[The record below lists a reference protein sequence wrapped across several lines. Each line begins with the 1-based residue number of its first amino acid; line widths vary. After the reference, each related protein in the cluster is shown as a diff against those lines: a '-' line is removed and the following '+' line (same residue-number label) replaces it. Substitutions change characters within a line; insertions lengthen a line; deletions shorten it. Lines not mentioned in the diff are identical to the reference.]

1 MALMFRALILFLLLL
16 INGNVAAG
24 DDDIVI
30 AVNQNISENHIS
42 RSFAR
47 QIFSMKARQWPDGSQ
62 VIVFVLPDRSAHHLI
77 FTKEILETFP
87 YKLRSAWD
95 RQVYSGTGQ
104 APREVATID
113 QMMANIANTPG
124 AIGYLP
130 REKIDGIKIRLV
142 EVR

>member
-1 MALMFRALILFLLLL
+1 MMFRALALFLILL
-16 INGNVAAG
+16 INDSVAAG
-24 DDDIVI
+24 DEDIVV

-47 QIFSMKARQWPDGSQ
+47 RIFSMKARQWADGSP
-62 VIVFVLPDRSAHHLI
+62 VIVFVLPDRSSHHLT
-77 FTKEILETFP
+77 FAKEILETFP
-87 YKLRSAWD
+87 YKLRSVWD

-113 QMMANIANTPG
+113 QMMTNIANTPG

>member
-1 MALMFRALILFLLLL
+1 MMFRAFALFLLLL
-16 INGNVAAG
+16 INDNVAAG
-24 DDDIVI
+24 DEDVVI
-30 AVNQNISENHIS
+30 AVNQNFTDNQIS

-47 QIFSMKARQWPDGSQ
+47 RIFTMKARQWPDGSP
-62 VIVFVLPDRSAHHLI
+62 VIVFVLPDRSPHHLT
-77 FTKEILETFP
+77 FAKEILETFP
-87 YKLRSAWD
+87 YKLRSVWD

-113 QMMANIANTPG
+113 QMMTNIANTPG

-130 REKIDGIKIRLV
+130 REKVDGIKIRFV